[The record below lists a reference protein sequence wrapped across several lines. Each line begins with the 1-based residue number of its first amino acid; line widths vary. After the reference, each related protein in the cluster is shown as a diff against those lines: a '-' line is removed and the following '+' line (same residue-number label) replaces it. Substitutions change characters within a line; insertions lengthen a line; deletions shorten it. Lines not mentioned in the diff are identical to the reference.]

1 MNMNE
6 SQYQK
11 HEAEQ
16 LALAIK
22 DDQITVAPE
31 GKVTIHTAVVNHT
44 PIDDYFDITVKGVPA
59 DWVTIEDPVVRV
71 PAGGVKEV
79 LLNVQPPPVP
89 QSRVGNYP
97 LDVYATSQSDPTRSA
112 TAHSNLTVALYDSGG
127 RLGVMLDSIHF
138 SVAPGSTI
146 YIPIL
151 LQNRSTEEDSFELN
165 IEGIPAGWISTN
177 SSITRLEPGASK
189 EVLVTVHAQRAPGVR
204 AGRNPFKLLFTSLN
218 HADQSAEVDCILT
231 VMTYSGFSASLQSDN
246 LLSDQGANLIINNEG
261 NTEAVYTVSFQSPG
275 NALLFEKGVPVSPA
289 SFQHGEGSIEIQ
301 YAEIPLE
308 DVVQIS
314 AGTKGIYP
322 FRARLRSRPIFGDL
336 RTYPFTVNVTASDN
350 KTIDLRGELNEK
362 AFVPTWLA
370 SATLIGLVLFC
381 AIALLALLGIRNS
394 SPSAIQTAAANQTQI
409 ALGGQDPDADGLSS
423 TQESQLGTD
432 PNNIDTDHDGLSD
445 GEEVNV
451 YKTNPLIADTDQDG
465 LTDGQE
471 VKQYQT
477 NALTPDTDQD
487 GLNDGAEIAA
497 GTNPL
502 KPDTDNDGLLDG
514 QENQTCP
521 SFLKP
526 DSDNDGIIDG
536 KDLEPCNPANPA
548 LTATT
553 MAGQPTFTPTIPTA
567 IPTTLPTIIP
577 TIMPT
582 IVPTLIPTG
591 IVPTTIPG
599 LATPTV
605 VLPNIQGIILF
616 ESSRSGNNEIY
627 AMNAADKSTTQVTN
641 SPGVDTQP
649 ALAPDSVRIAYVSN
663 QNGNNEIFLTGLD
676 HRAPINLTNSTADD
690 QNPTWSPDGNWIA
703 FTSNRSGNQDIY
715 IMHSDGTQVHALTT
729 DATNEF
735 SPTWFSEKRLLGS
748 EEWIAFTTNRD
759 GNLEIYKVRPDGTGL
774 TNLTKNPGNDY
785 TPAGMYNGGLLA
797 FVSDRDGNPEIYT
810 MTDDGGAPTNITNN
824 LAQDVDPALDP
835 SGNWILF
842 SSNRDGNLEVYLVGT
857 GGGTVYNVTRN
868 SGEDRYPNW

>member
-1 MNMNE
+1 MNE
-6 SQYQK
+6 SQL
-11 HEAEQ
+11 HRNGAD
-16 LALAIK
+16 LAMAIK
-22 DDQITVAPE
+22 EEQVTVAPE

-44 PIDDYFDITVKGVPA
+44 AIDDYFDITVKGVPA

-97 LDVYATSQSDPTRSA
+97 LDVFATSQADPTHSA
-112 TAHSNLTVALYDSGG
+112 SVHGNLTVAIYDSGG

-151 LQNRSTEEDSFELN
+151 IQNRTSEEDSFELSL
-165 IEGIPAGWISTN
+165 EGVPAAWISSN
-177 SSITRLEPGASK
+177 SMVTRLEPGASK
-189 EVLVTVHAQRAPGVR
+189 EVLITMHAQRAPGVR
-204 AGRNPFKLLFTSLN
+204 AGRTPFKIIFTSLN
-218 HADQSAEVDCILT
+218 HADQRTIVDCILT
-231 VMTYSGFSASLQSDN
+231 VMAYSSFSTSLQADN
-246 LLSDQGANLIINNEG
+246 LVSDQGANLIINNEG
-261 NTEAVYTVSFQSPG
+261 NTEAVYTVTFQSPG
-275 NALLFEKGVPVSPA
+275 NALLFEKGIPVSPA
-289 SFQHGEGSIEIQ
+289 SFQPGEGPIEIN

-322 FRARLRSRPIFGDL
+322 FRARLRSRPLFGDT
-336 RTYPFTVNVTASDN
+336 RVYPFTVTVSASDG
-350 KTIDLRGELNEK
+350 KSVDLNGDLSEK
-362 AFVPTWLA
+362 GFIPTWLA
-370 SATLIGLVLFC
+370 SATLIGLILFC
-381 AIALLALLGIRNS
+381 AIALLALIGIRNS
-394 SPSAIQTAAANQTQI
+394 SPSAVQTAEANQTQI
-409 ALGGQDPDADGLSS
+409 AMGGQDPDADGLST
-423 TQESQLGTD
+423 TQEIQLGTD

-451 YKTNPLIADTDQDG
+451 YKTNPLVADTDQDG

-471 VKQYQT
+471 VKIYKT
-477 NALTPDTDQD
+477 NPLVPDTDQD
-487 GLNDGAEIAA
+487 GLNDGAENMY
-497 GTNPL
+497 GTDPL

-514 QENQTCP
+514 QENQNCP
-521 SFLKP
+521 NFLKP
-526 DSDNDGIIDG
+526 DSDGDGIIDG
-536 KDLEPCNPANPA
+536 KDLDPCNPANPA

-553 MAGQPTFTPTIPTA
+553 IAGLPTMTATVPTP
-567 IPTTLPTIIP
+567 IPTTI
-577 TIMPT
+577 
-582 IVPTLIPTG
+582 PTLIPTIIPSTIPTLIPTNIG
-591 IVPTTIPG
+591 VPTTIPG

-605 VLPNIQGIILF
+605 VLPNVQGVILY

-627 AMNAADKSTTQVTN
+627 AMNAADKSTTQITN

-649 ALAPDSVRIAYVSN
+649 ALAPDGVRIAYVSN
-663 QNGNNEIFLTGLD
+663 QSGNNEIFLTGLD
-676 HRAPINLTNSTADD
+676 HRAPINLTNSNSDD

-715 IMHSDGTQVHALTT
+715 IMRSDGTQVHALTT
-729 DATNEF
+729 DASNEF
-735 SPTWFSEKRLLGS
+735 SPSWFSEKRLLGS

-759 GNLEIYKVRPDGTGL
+759 GNLEIYKIRPDGTGL
-774 TNLTKNPGNDY
+774 TNLTKNPANDY
-785 TPAGMYNGGLLA
+785 SPAGMYNGGLLA

-835 SGNWILF
+835 SGNWVLF

-857 GGGTVYNVTRN
+857 GGGAVYNVTRN